1 MLACL
6 LLVACGPLTALA
18 GMSSGNN
25 PGAATGLP
33 TSPLVLALMGLVML
47 GTGFL
52 ALLPLVPV
60 VRRGLAYV
68 LPINPASIVH
78 GVALSLTL
86 LVIGVSVAQL
96 PVAMSLADPNSP
108 QQASL
113 ETFNSL
119 PLLWLQGFMF
129 VLYGFFGVGW
139 TIRRGWRDTLAR
151 LGLGR
156 LTPAYLSIALAAW
169 LGLLLLDFL
178 VSLVWRTVLPTGYEQ
193 FGRLSEALFG
203 SFISIPGALTIGL
216 SAGIGEEILF
226 RGALQPRLGLPLTSL
241 LFMIVHAQYGFTPAL
256 VQGLSEA
263 FDRIAAHPA
272 CKVVVLSGYDRYF
285 STGGTRETLQDI
297 QSGKVRF
304 TDAPVFVTALR
315 CPVPVIAAMQGHA
328 VGGGLS
334 LGLFADFALFSA
346 ESQGSTR
353 ASIADQSP
361 HTSDF
366 PASATIAGRKQRDRI
381 VMTS

>member
-1 MLACL
+1 MQPNLPFDNLVTTILTLVLAFLLFLVPLVLILVANLGERYPTARVLAIILDALACAL
-6 LLVACGPLTALA
+6 LMACGPLTALSALGANSNPAA
-18 GMSSGNN
+18 GLGV
-25 PGAATGLP
+25 
-33 TSPLVLALMGLVML
+33 SPLVMGLMGLVML
-47 GTGFL
+47 GTGLL

-68 LPINPASIVH
+68 LPINPQSIVH
-78 GVALSLTL
+78 GVALSLAL

-96 PVAMSLADPNSP
+96 PLAMQLADPSSG

-113 ETFNSL
+113 EAFNSL
-119 PLLWLQGFMF
+119 PLLWLQGLMF

-139 TIRRGWRDTLAR
+139 LVRRGWRDTLAR

-169 LGLLLLDFL
+169 LGMLLLDFL

-193 FGRLSEALFG
+193 FGRLSDALFG

-256 VQGLSEA
+256 VQI
-263 FDRIAAHPA
+263 F
-272 CKVVVLSGYDRYF
+272 VVAIV
-285 STGGTRETLQDI
+285 
-297 QSGKVRF
+297 
-304 TDAPVFVTALR
+304 
-315 CPVPVIAAMQGHA
+315 
-328 VGGGLS
+328 
-334 LGLFADFALFSA
+334 LGLIRRYANTTTCIVVHTLFNATGILLALY
-346 ESQGSTR
+346 
-353 ASIADQSP
+353 
-361 HTSDF
+361 F
-366 PASATIAGRKQRDRI
+366 PNWG
-381 VMTS
+381 